1 MLICRGT
8 KQRPTSR
15 EQERSYCTKGLY
27 MYASMYAGVLSQLV
41 RYSVG
46 LVLVASV
53 RRGRLTP

>member
-1 MLICRGT
+1 
-8 KQRPTSR
+8 
-15 EQERSYCTKGLY
+15 